1 MAAGDWYTLY
11 DTATGVLRAHTS
23 EQGLPSP
30 ALPGVTVVPH
40 GPARQ
45 DQGNRWNA
53 ATRQWV
59 AIPPEVVIDRLQ
71 DLAAHPY
78 TAELW
83 SRLTAAQRV
92 KLRKVF
98 VWLLGTKRYRR
109 QLEEVAIDVD
119 STWPT
124 DPANAVE

>member
-11 DTATGVLRAHTS
+11 DTATGALRAHTS

-53 ATRQWV
+53 ATRAWV
-59 AIPPEVVIDRLQ
+59 AIPPDVLIDRLQ
-71 DLAAHPY
+71 DIVNHPY
-78 TAELW
+78 MA
-83 SRLTAAQRV
+83 SVISDLTQANRT
-92 KLRKVF
+92 KLRRVV
-98 VWLLGTKRYRR
+98 VWLVGARRYRQ
-109 QLEEVAIDVD
+109 QLEDVAIDAP
-119 STWPT
+119 TGWPA
-124 DPANAVE
+124 DPSNVVE